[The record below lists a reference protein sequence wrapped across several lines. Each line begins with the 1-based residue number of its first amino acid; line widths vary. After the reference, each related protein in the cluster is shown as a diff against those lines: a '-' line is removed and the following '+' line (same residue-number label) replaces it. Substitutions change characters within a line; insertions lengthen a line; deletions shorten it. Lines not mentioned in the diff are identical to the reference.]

1 MPEGVLNNVMD
12 DDRLLRNN
20 PDHSKSLLQDVCVL
34 QNVSQF
40 TLARLAVLVVRLT
53 TAGMLR
59 SGAVRA
65 AYVWSGFMVMSFFL
79 RRHEQDAWALC
90 FGEIDCNLICLEAL
104 EGEISNLV
112 ARKIRRLQE
121 VEAKTSTLPVEQAHA
136 STASIH
142 KFHPMMGCEM
152 IARRSMLHL

>member
-1 MPEGVLNNVMD
+1 MPEGVLNNIMD

-20 PDHSKSLLQDVCVL
+20 PDHSKSLLQDVWVL

-40 TLARLAVLVVRLT
+40 TLARLAALVVRLT

-59 SGAVRA
+59 SDAVRA
-65 AYVWSGFMVMSFFL
+65 AYVWSGFHGVEFL

-112 ARKIRRLQE
+112 AWKIRRLLE

-142 KFHPMMGCEM
+142 KLHPLMGCEM